1 MTEQR
6 LTITTCNLC
15 GQSFQ
20 LGDSLISVRKKRHE
34 EFHTVPG
41 VATNKV
47 RGKVEWT

>member
-1 MTEQR
+1 MPG
-6 LTITTCNLC
+6 LAITTCNLC

-20 LGDSLISVRKKRHE
+20 LDDSLISVRKERHE
-34 EFHTVPG
+34 EFHKVPG